1 MKIATTIARMLL
13 GFVFLV
19 FGLNGYLQVIPM
31 HPMSNVAPQCF
42 GGSAATGD
50 MLPLLFGT
58 QALGGALFILGLY
71 VPLALALLAPVL
83 VNIFLFHVF
92 VAPSGL
98 PIAIIMVAP

>member
-19 FGLNGYLQVIPM
+19 FGLNGFLHFIPM
-31 HPMSNVAPQCF
+31 QPMPNVALQFF
-42 GGSAATGD
+42 GGLAATGY

-58 QALGGALFILGLY
+58 QALGGALLILGLY

-98 PIAIIMVAP
+98 PIARSCR